1 MTLLMY
7 IISIR
12 HLESEVILMG
22 RKWMNIREKKAKTDQ
37 NTSRIYAKFGIEIYA
52 AAKQGEPDPELNQ
65 KLKFVVER
73 AKTYNVPRHVID
85 KAIDKAK
92 GGDDETFQELRYEG
106 FGPAGSMIIVD
117 ALTNNVN
124 RTAGN
129 VRSAYGKNNG
139 NMGVSG
145 SVSYLFD
152 STAVF
157 VFSQTD
163 LDADAIMMA
172 LLEDNVDVR
181 EVFQEEEQ
189 MIVYGDPNNFN
200 AIKNAL
206 EKLAITEFEV
216 AEVEMVPQAE
226 VSLTGDD
233 LSHFEKLIDT
243 LEDDDD
249 VQKVYHNVELDD

>member
-1 MTLLMY
+1 
-7 IISIR
+7 
-12 HLESEVILMG
+12 MG

-52 AAKQGEPDPELNQ
+52 AAKSGDPDPELNQ

-73 AKTYNVPRHVID
+73 AKTYNVPRHVIE

-92 GGDDETFQELRYEG
+92 GGDDETFQDLRYEG
-106 FGPAGSMIIVD
+106 FGPNGSMIIVD

-129 VRSAYGKNNG
+129 IRSAFGKNGG

-145 SVSYLFD
+145 SVNYLFE

-157 VFSQTD
+157 VFAGD
-163 LDADAIMMA
+163 DADEIMMG
-172 LLEDNVDVR
+172 LLEAEVDVR
-181 EVFQEEEQ
+181 EVFAEEEQ
-189 MIVYGDPNNFN
+189 IVVYGEPNEFHS
-200 AIKNAL
+200 IKEAL
-206 EKLAITEFEV
+206 ENMGISDFEV
-216 AEVEMVPQAE
+216 AEIEMLAQNE
-226 VSLTGDD
+226 VTLTGDD
-233 LSHFEKLIDT
+233 LRLFERLIDT

-249 VQKVYHNVELDD
+249 VQKVYHNVALED

>member
-1 MTLLMY
+1 
-7 IISIR
+7 
-12 HLESEVILMG
+12 MG

-52 AAKQGEPDPELNQ
+52 AAKSGDPDPESNQ
-65 KLKFVVER
+65 KLKFVVDR
-73 AKTYNVPRHVID
+73 AKTYNVPRHVIE

-106 FGPAGSMIIVD
+106 FGPNGSMIIVD

-129 VRSAYGKNNG
+129 VRAAYGKNGG

-145 SVSYLFD
+145 SVSYLFE

-157 VFSQTD
+157 VFNGE
-163 LDADAIMMA
+163 DADEIMMG
-172 LLEDNVDVR
+172 LLEAEVDVR
-181 EVFQEEEQ
+181 EVLQEEEQ
-189 MIVYGDPNNFN
+189 IIVYGEPTEFHS
-200 AIKNAL
+200 IKEAL
-206 EKLAITEFEV
+206 EKMGITEFEV
-216 AEVEMVPQAE
+216 AEIEMLAQNE
-226 VSLTGDD
+226 VTLAGDD
-233 LSHFEKLIDT
+233 LRLFERLIDA

-249 VQKVYHNVELDD
+249 VQKVYHNVDLED